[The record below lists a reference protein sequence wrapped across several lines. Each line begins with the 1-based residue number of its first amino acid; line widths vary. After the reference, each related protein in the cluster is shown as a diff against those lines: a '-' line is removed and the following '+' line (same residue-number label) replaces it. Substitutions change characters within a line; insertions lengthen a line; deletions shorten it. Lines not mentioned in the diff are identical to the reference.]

1 MEVQEI
7 ETKFVYLSGTAKE
20 VPVDRL
26 YSRLLNVMA
35 ALVLCLGV
43 SGFAQANYSTSE
55 LDTLVANI
63 ALYPDPLL
71 VQVLDAS
78 TYGNQIAPAAL
89 WAESHKNLKGET
101 LANAIEEA
109 NLPYD
114 PSVQALLPFPSV
126 LSMMSK
132 YRTWTDQLGDAVT
145 NQKEDVMEAVQRMRQ
160 KAYDYGHLKTNEQV
174 KVETGDNITI
184 YPVQKEYVYVPVY
197 NPRVVYYVRYDG
209 YSRVYYGSGVWLGT
223 WFGEWG
229 WGSCWIDWGPRVIYV
244 RDTRWYAHRPIP
256 RHPRRYRPPHHFNS
270 PPPRRPAPAP
280 ANHMVPAPAA
290 RMSMV
295 PAPRAAAPAPA
306 NTRIYTAPAAP
317 VERRVMSNQPAP
329 APRSP
334 AANPVQPERLPTRYV
349 DSDDDSRHY
358 DNRRYDSRNQ
368 GGSISQP
375 APRSRNTSAPKPRP
389 VGRR

>member
-1 MEVQEI
+1 M
-7 ETKFVYLSGTAKE
+7 
-20 VPVDRL
+20 DRL
-26 YSRLLNVMA
+26 FSRLLNVMA

-43 SGFAQANYSTSE
+43 SGFAQANYSTAE

-78 TYGNQIAPAAL
+78 TYGNQIPAAAL
-89 WAESHKNLKGET
+89 WAESHKNMKGAT
-101 LANAIEEA
+101 LASAIEEA

-145 NQKEDVMEAVQRMRQ
+145 NQKDEVMEAVQRMRQ
-160 KAYDYGHLKTNEQV
+160 RAYDYGHLKTNEQV

-209 YSRVYYGSGVWLGT
+209 YTRVYYGQGVWLGT

-244 RDTRWYAHRPIP
+244 RNTRWYAHRPIP
-256 RHPRRYRPPHHFNS
+256 RHPRRYRPPHHYNS
-270 PPPRRPAPAP
+270 PPPRYAPPPAARPAPAGRIST
-280 ANHMVPAPAA
+280 A
-290 RMSMV
+290 
-295 PAPRAAAPAPA
+295 PAPRAAATASGAAPAPTT
-306 NTRIYTAPAAP
+306 NRVYTTSPAP
-317 VERRVMSNQPAP
+317 VERRVMSSQPAPAPAGVTSNTAPSAAP

-334 AANPVQPERLPTRYV
+334 AAQPVQPERLPSRYYN
-349 DSDDDSRHY
+349 DDNSRSSSQGS
-358 DNRRYDSRNQ
+358 SR
-368 GGSISQP
+368 SS
-375 APRSRNTSAPKPRP
+375 RSTPAPKPRSM
-389 VGRR
+389 GRR

>member
-1 MEVQEI
+1 MRM
-7 ETKFVYLSGTAKE
+7 AKE

-26 YSRLLNVMA
+26 YSRLLNVVA
-35 ALVLCLGV
+35 ALVLCFSV
-43 SGFAQANYSTSE
+43 SSFAQANYSTSE

-78 TYGNQIAPAAL
+78 TYGNQIPAAAI
-89 WAESHKNLKGET
+89 WAESHKNMKGET
-101 LANAIEEA
+101 LASAIEEA

-114 PSVQALLPFPSV
+114 PSVIALLPFPSV
-126 LSMMSK
+126 LSMMDK

-145 NQKEDVMEAVQRMRQ
+145 NQKEEVMEAVQRMRQ

-197 NPRVVYYVRYDG
+197 NPRVIYYVRYDG
-209 YSRVYYGSGVWLGT
+209 YTRVYYGQGVWLGT

-244 RDTRWYAHRPIP
+244 RNTRWYAHRPIP

-270 PPPRRPAPAP
+270 PPPRK
-280 ANHMVPAPAA
+280 
-290 RMSMV
+290 
-295 PAPRAAAPAPA
+295 AAPA
-306 NTRIYTAPAAP
+306 
-317 VERRVMSNQPAP
+317 RVSPAP
-329 APRSP
+329 APRSAAPAP
-334 AANPVQPERLPTRYV
+334 AARVAPAPRVMTVPAQSYTYPSASPSPAARRPLPASGGIEPERLPSRYV
-349 DSDDDSRHY
+349 DSDDDNSRRN
-358 DNRRYDSRNQ
+358 DNRRYEPRSQ
-368 GGSISQP
+368 SGSGTQP
-375 APRSRNTSAPKPRP
+375 APRARTSSSPKPRSS
-389 VGRR
+389 GRF

>member
-1 MEVQEI
+1 M
-7 ETKFVYLSGTAKE
+7 
-20 VPVDRL
+20 DRL
-26 YSRLLNVMA
+26 FSRLLNVMT

-78 TYGNQIAPAAL
+78 TYGNQIPAAAI
-89 WAESHKNLKGET
+89 WAESHKNMKGET
-101 LANAIEEA
+101 LASAIEEA

-114 PSVQALLPFPSV
+114 PSVIALLPFPSV
-126 LSMMSK
+126 LSMMDK
-132 YRTWTDQLGDAVT
+132 YRAWTDQLGDAVT
-145 NQKEDVMEAVQRMRQ
+145 NQKEEVMEAVQRMRQ

-197 NPRVVYYVRYDG
+197 NPRVIYYVRYDG
-209 YSRVYYGSGVWLGT
+209 YTRVYYGQGVWLGT

-244 RDTRWYAHRPIP
+244 RNTRWYAHRPIP

-270 PPPRRPAPAP
+270 PPPRRPAPASRV
-280 ANHMVPAPAA
+280 APAPAA
-290 RMSMV
+290 RMST
-295 PAPRAAAPAPA
+295 APAPA
-306 NTRIYTAPAAP
+306 
-317 VERRVMSNQPAP
+317 RVSPAP
-329 APRSP
+329 APRSAAPAP
-334 AANPVQPERLPTRYV
+334 AARVAPAPRVMTVPAQSYTYPSASPSPAARRPLPASGGIEPERLPSRYV
-349 DSDDDSRHY
+349 DSDDDNSRRN
-358 DNRRYDSRNQ
+358 DNRRYEPRSQ
-368 GGSISQP
+368 SGSGTQP
-375 APRSRNTSAPKPRP
+375 APRARTSSSPKPRSS
-389 VGRR
+389 GRF

>member
-1 MEVQEI
+1 M
-7 ETKFVYLSGTAKE
+7 
-20 VPVDRL
+20 DRL
-26 YSRLLNVMA
+26 YSRLLNVVA
-35 ALVLCLGV
+35 ALVLCFSV

-78 TYGNQIAPAAL
+78 TYGNQIPAAAI
-89 WAESHKNLKGET
+89 WAEAHKNMKGET
-101 LANAIEEA
+101 LASAIEEA

-114 PSVQALLPFPSV
+114 PSVLALLPFPSV
-126 LSMMSK
+126 LSMMDK

-145 NQKEDVMEAVQRMRQ
+145 NQKEEVMEAVQRMRQ

-174 KVETGDNITI
+174 KVVTGDNITI

-209 YSRVYYGSGVWLGT
+209 YTRVYYGQGVWLGT

-244 RDTRWYAHRPIP
+244 RNTRWYAHRPIP
-256 RHPRRYRPPHHFNS
+256 RHPRRYRPPHHYNS

-280 ANHMVPAPAA
+280 AARVAPAPAA
-290 RMSMV
+290 RMST
-295 PAPRAAAPAPA
+295 APAPA
-306 NTRIYTAPAAP
+306 RVSPAPAPATRMAPAYP
-317 VERRVMSNQPAP
+317 VERRMSSEPAPRIVTVPAQGNAYPAASPAPAARRPAP
-329 APRSP
+329 APGGIE
-334 AANPVQPERLPTRYV
+334 PERLPTRYV
-349 DSDDDSRHY
+349 DSDDDNSRRY
-358 DNRRYDSRNQ
+358 DNRRS
-368 GGSISQP
+368 
-375 APRSRNTSAPKPRP
+375 APRARTSSSPKPRP

>member
-1 MEVQEI
+1 M
-7 ETKFVYLSGTAKE
+7 AKE

-26 YSRLLNVMA
+26 YSRLLNVVA

-43 SGFAQANYSTSE
+43 SSFAQSNYTTSE
-55 LDTLVANI
+55 LDTLVSNI

-78 TYGNQIAPAAL
+78 TYGNQIPAAAL
-89 WAESHKNLKGET
+89 WAEGHKNMKGET
-101 LANAIEEA
+101 LAAAIEEA

-145 NQKEDVMEAVQRMRQ
+145 NQKDEVMEAVQRMRQ
-160 KAYDYGHLKTNEQV
+160 RAYDYGHLKTNEQV
-174 KVETGDNITI
+174 RVETGDNITI

-209 YSRVYYGSGVWLGT
+209 YTRVYYGQGVWLGT

-244 RDTRWYAHRPIP
+244 RNTRWYAHRPIP
-256 RHPRRYRPPHHFNS
+256 RHPRRYRPPHHYNS
-270 PPPRRPAPAP
+270 PPPRHGPPPARVA
-280 ANHMVPAPAA
+280 PAPAA
-290 RMSMV
+290 RMTTA

-306 NTRIYTAPAAP
+306 NTRVYTAPPAP
-317 VERRVMSNQPAP
+317 VERRVMSSQPTPGAAPAPNAAP

-334 AANPVQPERLPTRYV
+334 GAQPVQPERLPNRYYN
-349 DSDDDSRHY
+349 DDNSRSG
-358 DNRRYDSRNQ
+358 DNRRYDDGRSWNTRSDSRSSSQ
-368 GGSISQP
+368 GSS
-375 APRSRNTSAPKPRP
+375 RSRSTPAPKPRP
-389 VGRR
+389 MGRR

>member
-1 MEVQEI
+1 M
-7 ETKFVYLSGTAKE
+7 
-20 VPVDRL
+20 DRL
-26 YSRLLNVMA
+26 FSRLLNVIA

-209 YSRVYYGSGVWLGT
+209 YTRVYYGSGVWLGT

-256 RHPRRYRPPHHFNS
+256 RHPRRYRPPHHYNS
-270 PPPRRPAPAP
+270 PPPRHAPAP
-280 ANHMVPAPAA
+280 ARAMPAPAARMTTAPAPAA
-290 RMSMV
+290 RMSTA
-295 PAPRAAAPAPA
+295 PAPRAAAPANTYPIQRRVSSEPA
-306 NTRIYTAPAAP
+306 PRVMTAPAPSQTRPAASPAP
-317 VERRVMSNQPAP
+317 VARPSAAP
-329 APRSP
+329 AGIG
-334 AANPVQPERLPTRYV
+334 QERLPTRYV
-349 DSDDDSRHY
+349 DSDDEDSRGY
-358 DNRRYDSRNQ
+358 DNRRYESRNQ
-368 GGSISQP
+368 GNSGTHA
-375 APRSRNTSAPKPRP
+375 APRPRSSSAPKPRP
-389 VGRR
+389 SGRR

>member
-1 MEVQEI
+1 M
-7 ETKFVYLSGTAKE
+7 
-20 VPVDRL
+20 DRL
-26 YSRLLNVMA
+26 YSRLLNVVA
-35 ALVLCLGV
+35 ALVLCFSVL
-43 SGFAQANYSTSE
+43 GFAQANYSTSE

-78 TYGNQIAPAAL
+78 TYGNQIPAAAI
-89 WAESHKNLKGET
+89 WAEAHKNMKGET
-101 LANAIEEA
+101 LASAIEEA

-114 PSVQALLPFPSV
+114 PSVLALLPFPSV
-126 LSMMSK
+126 LSMMDK

-145 NQKEDVMEAVQRMRQ
+145 NQKEGVMEAVQRMRQ

-174 KVETGDNITI
+174 KVVTGDNITI

-209 YSRVYYGSGVWLGT
+209 YTRVYYGQGVWLGT

-244 RDTRWYAHRPIP
+244 RNTRWYAHRPIP
-256 RHPRRYRPPHHFNS
+256 RHPRRYRPPHHYNS

-280 ANHMVPAPAA
+280 ATRVAPAPAA
-290 RMSMV
+290 RMST
-295 PAPRAAAPAPA
+295 APAPA
-306 NTRIYTAPAAP
+306 RVSPAPAPATRMAPAYP
-317 VERRVMSNQPAP
+317 VERRMSSEPAPRIVTVPAQGNAYPAASPAPAARRPAP
-329 APRSP
+329 APGGIE
-334 AANPVQPERLPTRYV
+334 PERLPTRYV
-349 DSDDDSRHY
+349 DSDDDNSRRY
-358 DNRRYDSRNQ
+358 DNRRS
-368 GGSISQP
+368 
-375 APRSRNTSAPKPRP
+375 APRARTSSSPKPRP

>member
-1 MEVQEI
+1 M
-7 ETKFVYLSGTAKE
+7 
-20 VPVDRL
+20 DRL
-26 YSRLLNVMA
+26 YSRLLNVVA
-35 ALVLCLGV
+35 ALVLCFSVL
-43 SGFAQANYSTSE
+43 GFAQANYSTSE

-78 TYGNQIAPAAL
+78 TYGNQIPAAAI
-89 WAESHKNLKGET
+89 WAEAHKNMKGET
-101 LANAIEEA
+101 LASAIEEA

-114 PSVQALLPFPSV
+114 PSVLALLPFPSV
-126 LSMMSK
+126 LSMMDK
-132 YRTWTDQLGDAVT
+132 YRPWTDQLGDAVT
-145 NQKEDVMEAVQRMRQ
+145 NQKEEVMEAVQRMRQ

-209 YSRVYYGSGVWLGT
+209 YTRVYYGQGVWLGT

-244 RDTRWYAHRPIP
+244 RNTRWYAHRPIP
-256 RHPRRYRPPHHFNS
+256 RHPRRYRPPHHYNS

-280 ANHMVPAPAA
+280 ATRVAPAPAA
-290 RMSMV
+290 RMST
-295 PAPRAAAPAPA
+295 APAPA
-306 NTRIYTAPAAP
+306 RVSPAPAPATRMAPAYP
-317 VERRVMSNQPAP
+317 VERRMSSEPAPRIVTVPAQGNAYPAASPAPAARRPAP
-329 APRSP
+329 APGGIE
-334 AANPVQPERLPTRYV
+334 PERLPTRYV
-349 DSDDDSRHY
+349 DSDDDNSRRY
-358 DNRRYDSRNQ
+358 DNRRS
-368 GGSISQP
+368 
-375 APRSRNTSAPKPRP
+375 APRARTSSSPKPRP